1 MHLKSVHILFP
12 GGRNK
17 ALTFSYDDGREEDR
31 RLVTIFRKYGLK
43 ATFNLNSGQAD
54 KDPRRIPMHEWKDLY
69 DGFELA
75 SHTVNHP
82 PVDRC
87 PLSLVA
93 QEILE
98 DRKAIESVAGYP
110 VRGFAYPFGSYT
122 PEILSLLPSLGIR
135 YGRIV
140 GNSDGFA
147 LPDDFYLWK
156 ATCHHNHRLM
166 ENAES
171 FLAIKN
177 DYRLSLMYVWGHS
190 YEFTTYDNWDVM
202 ERFASLVSG
211 HDDIWYATNIEIVD
225 YMDASRRLAFS
236 ADHSMVYN
244 PAARDVWLC
253 VDGVSVIVPGGKTLL
268 I

>member
-1 MHLKSVHILFP
+1 
-12 GGRNK
+12 
-17 ALTFSYDDGREEDR
+17 
-31 RLVTIFRKYGLK
+31 
-43 ATFNLNSGQAD
+43 
-54 KDPRRIPMHEWKDLY
+54 MHEWKDLY

-177 DYRLSLMYVWGHS
+177 DYRLSLMYAWGHS

-211 HDDIWYATNIEIVD
+211 HDDIWYATNIEIGC
-225 YMDASRRLAFS
+225 MA
-236 ADHSMVYN
+236 
-244 PAARDVWLC
+244 LC
-253 VDGVSVIVPGGKTLL
+253 
-268 I
+268 

>member
-1 MHLKSVHILFP
+1 MYLKSVHILFP

-17 ALTFSYDDGREEDR
+17 ALTFSYDDGRAEDR
-31 RLVTIFRKYGLK
+31 RLVYIFRKYGLK

-54 KDPRRIPMHEWKDLY
+54 KDPRRIPMHEWKELY

-98 DRKAIESVAGYP
+98 DRKAIEAVAEYP

-140 GNSDGFA
+140 GDSDGFS
-147 LPDDFYLWK
+147 LPDDFYQWK

-190 YEFTTYDNWDVM
+190 YEFTTFDNWNVM

-244 PAARDVWLC
+244 PSAQDVWLS
-253 VDGVSVIVPGGKTLL
+253 VDGVSVIVSGGKTLL